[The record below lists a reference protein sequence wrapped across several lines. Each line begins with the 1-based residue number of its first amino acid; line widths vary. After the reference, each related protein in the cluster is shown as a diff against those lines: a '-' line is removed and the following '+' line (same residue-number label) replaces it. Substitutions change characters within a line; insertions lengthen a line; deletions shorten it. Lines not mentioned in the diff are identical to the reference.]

1 MAVTVRVVVLNHGE
15 GLALP
20 AYQTD
25 DAAGLDLVAAVPE
38 GKPVQIAPGARALVP
53 TGLQIELPRGYE
65 AQVRPR
71 SGLALK
77 HGVTCLN
84 SPGTI
89 DADYRGEVGV
99 ILANLG
105 QEPFAVSRGDRIA
118 QLVVAPVTR
127 AVLRP
132 VAALSTTRRG
142 AGGFGSTKTKTAL
155 KAAKSPARAAAK
167 AAPNRQSQKKVKA
180 GATPRPKPPRKKAV
194 KS

>member
-1 MAVTVRVVVLNHGE
+1 MAVTVRVVVLSHGE

-25 DAAGLDLVAAVPE
+25 EAAGLDLVAAVPADQ
-38 GKPVQIAPGARALVP
+38 PVKIAPGRRALIP
-53 TGLQIELPRGYE
+53 TGLQIELPSGFE

-105 QEPFAVSRGDRIA
+105 EGSFTVSRGDRIA

-127 AVLRP
+127 AMLRR
-132 VAALSTTRRG
+132 VNALSATRRG
-142 AGGFGSTKTKTAL
+142 AGGFGSTKTKTD
-155 KAAKSPARAAAK
+155 ARATKARAK
-167 AAPNRQSQKKVKA
+167 AAPKRQSQKMVKT
-180 GATPRPKPPRKKAV
+180 GARPVRQKPRQKPA